1 MHRGIYINQHDIRE
15 YGAKLQMDYAISG
28 GEIENMT
35 NRGAGRSSTLL
46 LRQSR
51 EPLEIT
57 LPLDIYGKDKRETMD
72 HLTGIMALL
81 TGTFEVDLSDG
92 YAYTCT
98 CKEIGATAWVNDEI
112 CSVDITLS
120 GFKHG
125 EPMRVSGTAP
135 LRVYNPGTWPKTD
148 CKLTIRALSIPAGT
162 LAIIRLFHATELIT
176 EWTLTPLIGYIT
188 GGDLV
193 LDGQGMQNLYN
204 GGNLRAGTMRWTDY
218 PYLTPGEN
226 VLDIECGTASVAAT
240 VEFTPTFL

>member
-28 GEIENMT
+28 GEIENIT

-81 TGTFEVDLSDG
+81 TGTCEVDLSDG

-98 CKEIGATAWVNDEI
+98 CKEIGATAWINDEI

-125 EPMRVSGTAP
+125 VPMQVSGTAP
-135 LRVYNPGTWPKTD
+135 LRVHNPGTWPKTD
-148 CKLTIRALSIPAGT
+148 CKLTIRALSIQPGIPAVIALSNASGT
-162 LAIIRLFHATELIT
+162 YLK
-176 EWTLTPLIGYIT
+176 WTLNASDGSYT

-193 LDGQGMQNLYN
+193 LDGQEMRNHYN

-218 PYLTPGEN
+218 PYLLPGDN
-226 VLDIECGTASVAAT
+226 TLSVTSGTASVSVV
-240 VEFTPTFL
+240 VEFTPAFL